1 MGVVP
6 QLPDPP
12 QAEEDSKKPSE
23 VKESSPKEEKFMTLQ
38 EMAELIPDGAEVR
51 IMDGGVEIGRARVLK
66 KA

>member
-1 MGVVP
+1 MDAVQ

-23 VKESSPKEEKFMTLQ
+23 IKESSPEEEKFLSIQ
-38 EMAELIPDGAEVR
+38 ELGERIPNGAEVR
-51 IMDGGVEIGRARVLK
+51 LVVNGVVVGRARVLK

>member
-23 VKESSPKEEKFMTLQ
+23 IKESSPEEEKFLSIQ
-38 EMAELIPDGAEVR
+38 ELGERIPDGAEVE
-51 IMDGGVEIGRARVLK
+51 IVVGGVVVGRARVVK

>member
-23 VKESSPKEEKFMTLQ
+23 IKEDSPKEVKFLSLQ

-51 IMDGGVEIGRARVLK
+51 LVDGGVVVGKARVVK